1 MLPRDWFAKGLDGVG
16 HSWRRIAS
24 RRASSRTGTSLA
36 GGSVELGILGAK
48 VWMEM
53 HFALE
58 LDNLGAKNWAESHIL
73 EGQDFNCARDTDN
86 WESEL

>member
-1 MLPRDWFAKGLDGVG
+1 M
-16 HSWRRIAS
+16 
-24 RRASSRTGTSLA
+24 
-36 GGSVELGILGAK
+36 GILGAK

-58 LDNLGAKNWAESHIL
+58 LDNLGAKSWAESHTL

>member
-1 MLPRDWFAKGLDGVG
+1 MAFTSPT
-16 HSWRRIAS
+16 S
-24 RRASSRTGTSLA
+24 RLTRPLH
-36 GGSVELGILGAK
+36 ILGAK

>member
-1 MLPRDWFAKGLDGVG
+1 
-16 HSWRRIAS
+16 
-24 RRASSRTGTSLA
+24 
-36 GGSVELGILGAK
+36 
-48 VWMEM
+48 MEM